1 MNPNKVDRRQ
11 VHCLTDLPNV
21 GPACAQD
28 LRRIGIDA
36 PAQLCGRDPYAMYAQ
51 LCVQTGQIH
60 DPCVIDVFLS
70 ITRFIDGAEA
80 QPWWAFTAERKRA
93 LSGRGAGR

>member
-1 MNPNKVDRRQ
+1 MNPNKVDRNRLSA
-11 VHCLTDLPNV
+11 LTDLPNV

-28 LRRIGIDA
+28 LRCIGIDA
-36 PAQLCGRDPYAMYAQ
+36 PAQLQGRDPYDMYAQ

-70 ITRFIDGAEA
+70 ITRFVEGAPA

-93 LSGRGAGR
+93 LEGALA